1 MIVPPP
7 DSTPLDPSYLCLH
20 DHEDDSLLTV
30 SQDLTSLNSVLQVS
44 EEVQEA
50 LHGATKKPVIALET
64 AIYTHGFPYPENVAL
79 SSRLE
84 SIVRMGGGVPA
95 TVGIV
100 DGIARVGMDPEE
112 LIRLSQS
119 AGKKETLKIS
129 RRDLAYACGSRF
141 LGPDQQFVGGTTIA
155 GTMVLAHL
163 AGIKVFA
170 TGGLGGVHRDGENTL
185 DISAD
190 LTELGRTPVT
200 VISSGCK
207 SFLDIPRTLEYLETQ
222 GVAVGTFADGRD
234 GPVDFPGFWSRDS
247 GSNSPQVVRD
257 ELHAA
262 AMIHAQHSM
271 GLSSGMLLANPI
283 PSDAEIPL
291 QEISAIIKDAVDE
304 SYRLGISG
312 AKNTPFV
319 LAKILELTQGKS
331 LKANE
336 ALISSNVARATL
348 VAKNLLQ
355 LEADSTSGRIS
366 REVTKFVQKNGFVED
381 VMSISDTRNV
391 EPSSSSERFSQSS
404 PRQSVPK
411 PTPVVQPD
419 IVVAGSLAI
428 DTTCD
433 YIPRSGAKD
442 SNPYRGT
449 SNMAKI
455 RQNVG
460 GVGHNVAL
468 AAHYYGK
475 QVRLVSAVGNDL
487 MGQTALNAMQKQG
500 MPTHGVSVIGRETTA
515 QYVAINDALKD
526 LHFAMADM
534 EILTDFSHDLD
545 AFNHG
550 LRDQPPSWFVVDCNW
565 FKKTLLG
572 WLLVAKSHPTHNILT
587 ALEPVSG
594 QKSSR
599 FFTSLSQAGRKTDI
613 FPRPLVDLATPNA
626 LELEQMWKTAE
637 NEGFL
642 NTKEHW
648 AVVNAMN
655 LPQGSGSNILRH
667 ATSSELVSKGVPQQA
682 MQLLPYMPTLAITL
696 GEQGV
701 LLAQLLRADDARLAD
716 PAAAPYVVARS
727 GNVATTHN
735 AKAARD
741 LLGGV
746 YMRLFPP
753 PALVSG
759 EGKRSVNGAGD
770 TFMGVLV
777 AALAGGA
784 RIDDAVAIGQAAAG
798 LTLRSLD
805 PVSPAVTRLAGRS
818 VEDVGRLAGD
828 SRDVGEEE

>member
-1 MIVPPP
+1 
-7 DSTPLDPSYLCLH
+7 
-20 DHEDDSLLTV
+20 
-30 SQDLTSLNSVLQVS
+30 
-44 EEVQEA
+44 
-50 LHGATKKPVIALET
+50 
-64 AIYTHGFPYPENVAL
+64 
-79 SSRLE
+79 
-84 SIVRMGGGVPA
+84 
-95 TVGIV
+95 
-100 DGIARVGMDPEE
+100 
-112 LIRLSQS
+112 
-119 AGKKETLKIS
+119 
-129 RRDLAYACGSRF
+129 
-141 LGPDQQFVGGTTIA
+141 
-155 GTMVLAHL
+155 
-163 AGIKVFA
+163 
-170 TGGLGGVHRDGENTL
+170 
-185 DISAD
+185 
-190 LTELGRTPVT
+190 
-200 VISSGCK
+200 
-207 SFLDIPRTLEYLETQ
+207 
-222 GVAVGTFADGRD
+222 
-234 GPVDFPGFWSRDS
+234 
-247 GSNSPQVVRD
+247 
-257 ELHAA
+257 
-262 AMIHAQHSM
+262 
-271 GLSSGMLLANPI
+271 
-283 PSDAEIPL
+283 
-291 QEISAIIKDAVDE
+291 
-304 SYRLGISG
+304 
-312 AKNTPFV
+312 
-319 LAKILELTQGKS
+319 
-331 LKANE
+331 
-336 ALISSNVARATL
+336 
-348 VAKNLLQ
+348 
-355 LEADSTSGRIS
+355 
-366 REVTKFVQKNGFVED
+366 
-381 VMSISDTRNV
+381 
-391 EPSSSSERFSQSS
+391 
-404 PRQSVPK
+404 
-411 PTPVVQPD
+411 
-419 IVVAGSLAI
+419 
-428 DTTCD
+428 
-433 YIPRSGAKD
+433 
-442 SNPYRGT
+442 
-449 SNMAKI
+449 MAKI

-500 MPTHGVSVIGRETTA
+500 MPTDGVSVLGRETTA

-565 FKKTLLG
+565 FQKTLLG

-599 FFTSLSQAGRKTDI
+599 FFTGLSQAGRKTDV

-637 NEGFL
+637 KEGFL

-667 ATSSELVSKGVPQQA
+667 ATSSELVAKGVPQQA

-701 LLAQLLRADDARLAD
+701 LLAQLLRADDARLSD

-727 GNVATTHN
+727 GNVATSHN
-735 AKAARD
+735 AKEARD

-753 PALVSG
+753 SALVTG
-759 EGKRSVNGAGD
+759 NGKKSVNGAGD

-798 LTLRSLD
+798 LTLRSLN
-805 PVSPAVTRLAGRS
+805 PVSPAVRGLAGRS
-818 VEDVGRLAGD
+818 VEDVGRLAGG